1 MMDTLGTFLFVF
13 VFALVTIAICSSVAP
28 SDGIHVRSV
37 KTVVVHT
44 DDELDQIYN
53 GADR

>member
-37 KTVVVHT
+37 KTVVI
-44 DDELDQIYN
+44 DPDQET
-53 GADR
+53 RQ